1 MFIQSQNKNQVGTL
15 DEQYDEEPL
24 SHLIGGEHPKIR
36 QLTMHKSSA
45 STHLH
50 RRNKSAVQ
58 RSSLTD
64 QKKSKNRIAP
74 KTMKRQD

>member
-1 MFIQSQNKNQVGTL
+1 M
-15 DEQYDEEPL
+15 DDQYDDPL
-24 SHLIGGEHPKIR
+24 SNLIGGEHPKIR

-64 QKKSKNRIAP
+64 QKQREKESRIAP

>member
-1 MFIQSQNKNQVGTL
+1 M
-15 DEQYDEEPL
+15 DDQYDDPL
-24 SHLIGGEHPKIR
+24 ANLIGGEHPKIR

-64 QKKSKNRIAP
+64 QKQKESRIAP
-74 KTMKRQD
+74 KTMKRQDQ